1 MAKVKLVGI
10 IGVGVDRRDVLQK
23 LRNLDGRVMR
33 QRVVQIPL
41 PRALQ
46 EIVEL
51 CRPTTGERGNMG
63 HKWILRGHARNS
75 NAPFGVSDKQTP
87 GLAGK
92 SQGSSG
98 AQGCRNRLRPSL
110 KSMFTSEFQGT
121 VNRRALI
128 WMLFQKLDAGFLD
141 DENVGFCAEHLS
153 LCSMSVQDLAI
164 SPDEI
169 RVRSRSEYRHYER

>member
-1 MAKVKLVGI
+1 
-10 IGVGVDRRDVLQK
+10 
-23 LRNLDGRVMR
+23 
-33 QRVVQIPL
+33 
-41 PRALQ
+41 
-46 EIVEL
+46 
-51 CRPTTGERGNMG
+51 
-63 HKWILRGHARNS
+63 
-75 NAPFGVSDKQTP
+75 VSDKQTP